1 MRQRGCDDSGTASGQ
16 SLIFNAHMDTGPEL
30 GPNATEN
37 EKKLETAWVDG
48 DMLFGKRMINDKAQ
62 SCAFIVAMCAIKKA
76 ALQLKGDLPLTAV
89 AFETGKPL
97 IDRQQGIDFPS
108 EGCGTKWVVDRAV
121 AADYALVG
129 ETSGFALAQAE
140 CGRHGSRFALKV
152 GKCIPPDSE
161 TS

>member
-1 MRQRGCDDSGTASGQ
+1 MTCKFGR
-16 SLIFNAHMDTGPEL
+16 
-30 GPNATEN
+30 
-37 EKKLETAWVDG
+37 
-48 DMLFGKRMINDKAQ
+48 FGKRMINDKAQ

-152 GKCIPPDSE
+152 RE
-161 TS
+161 VYTSRLGNVMIRVVLHGRGNTRRAHEQK